1 MIRGGPRSRAVS
13 AGAGSFYEVSRA
25 TASSIGQPARGMPSN
40 FMLSEN
46 RIPGR
51 SGRPPLTPLPGARL
65 PAGNIPDTAAHQVSP
80 RIRLLTRYH
89 PGYGCPP
96 GITPDTAAHQV
107 SPRIRLLTRY
117 RPGYGCSPGITP
129 GTASHQVSPRTDPA
143 PRRGRGRSAAGAG
156 GVGDAGEIRYLER
169 RRQGRGNEF
178 PLPVGPTPRG
188 DIPTVQCTGRS
199 WRKTGHG
206 GPPAPPR
213 IRLLP

>member
-46 RIPGR
+46 RIPGH

-89 PGYGCPP
+89 PGYGCSP

-117 RPGYGCSPGITP
+117 RPGYGFPPGIATHGP
-129 GTASHQVSPRTDPA
+129 RPQGATRSRNMDCVMLFPPFGISLPQHAFLVTGMCEACGTTWRTQE
-143 PRRGRGRSAAGAG
+143 
-156 GVGDAGEIRYLER
+156 V
-169 RRQGRGNEF
+169 
-178 PLPVGPTPRG
+178 
-188 DIPTVQCTGRS
+188 
-199 WRKTGHG
+199 
-206 GPPAPPR
+206 
-213 IRLLP
+213 